1 MSWLASQR
9 RTSAIV
15 ALCSIA
21 QTHNV
26 VMLYNAQEWLRSCW
40 RTWSTALS
48 AIHSLLTVPLGI
60 CKKKMQTETLT
71 MWFDDSL
78 GWLLL
83 WMLQRCSLCVSTKC
97 TSSVSIKICSHIDVT
112 APVNSS
118 WCPLTW
124 LLHQICDATLFPNLC
139 KRKHSRCWR
148 FVSISRLIIPKT
160 FSLNNLV
167 DALATYWLKVTKL
180 WLTSTEIGNC
190 SLLDPSWFRVNS
202 MALGC
207 CTWFPLL
214 IDDVCLLQHSF
225 PTTSLNA
232 PWEIVFILRKCR
244 LLDL

>member
-1 MSWLASQR
+1 MLMSDCEAVGGHDQLHCPPFTHCWLF
-9 RTSAIV
+9 
-15 ALCSIA
+15 
-21 QTHNV
+21 
-26 VMLYNAQEWLRSCW
+26 
-40 RTWSTALS
+40 
-48 AIHSLLTVPLGI
+48 LLESVKRKCKLKHLPHGLMTV
-60 CKKKMQTETLT
+60 
-71 MWFDDSL
+71 WL

-139 KRKHSRCWR
+139 KQKHSRCWR

-160 FSLNNLV
+160 FPLNNLV

-232 PWEIVFILRKCR
+232 PWEIVFILQKCR